1 MLTTAFEKLPES
13 ARVWVYGAD
22 RKLDSRAEGELLR
35 EVDKYLTTWT
45 AHGVPLSAARNW
57 GAGRFLTIAVD
68 QEQAGASGCSIDGL
82 FRALKALEQPL
93 GAGIITSGLVFF
105 RGKDGEIHSVTRDE
119 FGELGAAGE
128 VDADTEVFDL
138 SVTTLGEWRSRFSS
152 RAGDS
157 WHSALLPA
165 PAHLK

>member
-1 MLTTAFEKLPES
+1 MLTTPFEKLPDT

-22 RKLDSRAEGELLR
+22 RDLDKTAEVTLLA
-35 EVDKYLTTWT
+35 EVDHYLTNWT
-45 AHGVPLSAARNW
+45 AHGVPLNAAGDWRSA
-57 GAGRFLTIAVD
+57 RFLTIAVD

-82 FRALKALEQPL
+82 FRTLKSLEQRL
-93 GAGIITSGLVFF
+93 GASIITSGLIFF

-119 FGELGAAGE
+119 FGDLGASGD

-138 SVTTLGEWRSRFSS
+138 SVTTLGEWRSRFAS

-157 WHSALLPA
+157 WHSTLLA
-165 PAHLK
+165 ARAG